1 MITTTGTLG
10 LANTGVTPGT
20 YSFATVVVDA
30 TGRITGAANGSAVT
44 GVNVNFPLLTSGSS
58 TFPTL
63 SVNQASTSQ
72 VGVTQ
77 LNNTTSSTLTNQAL
91 TAAAGYNLQQQIN
104 ALAQGVSG
112 LILAGTLNAT
122 TGNVVNPPTTAG
134 AAAGFTGGSPVPAA
148 TTALNNYYLIV
159 TTAAAS
165 YTPTGG
171 SAILNVNVGDYIL
184 VASGAWAIL
193 RVGPITGSYATTTTA
208 GVVELATVIEVQTGT
223 DPNTVVTPFTGS
235 SNYVMNKCFT
245 APGQILASS
254 GSGTYSA
261 LATGTD
267 SYVLTADSSCS
278 TGVKW
283 AAVSGGGATV
293 NVTFNSPL
301 SSTTNPYTGGVAGVS
316 IAAATTA
323 ACGAVQLADTSA
335 TQAGVSTALAITP
348 AGAAATYFPIC
359 DYTTKGQI
367 AVATG
372 AGTFSIVAA
381 GPNGCILTACSGC
394 TEGLFWGTNIPA
406 AATPTTRGTVYGIGE
421 PGAGQNMSVGSSAL
435 TSITTGNANTALGI
449 GAMALSTS
457 ACCNVAVGICALY
470 NELTGCQNVAVG
482 TGALD
487 TSNGGVGNTAVGQT
501 ALCSVTTGCRNT
513 AVGWNAGDLISTG
526 YYNSLFGENSGN
538 ALTTGVSN
546 VAVGSNS
553 LPLATTGCS
562 NIAIGDNSGANLTTG
577 NCNVLIGPY
586 VCAPVAGGD
595 CQLAIGFG
603 ATEWLT
609 GCSTGAI
616 RPGAGIMDCAGSTG
630 TAGQILCS
638 NGSNAVVWA
647 APSFGSYCAGTVAA
661 GQCLV
666 YCGLQFWLPGAG
678 NNSLQIALASG
689 SANSSYLTTSYVGG
703 VAPGSI
709 SSSSCALTTT
719 PQYFAAALGFSGIGI
734 QDGTIKV
741 TSGGPAE
748 SVGTFNFCGFY
759 WSTSSPYNV
768 DLCVQK
774 TM

>member
-1 MITTTGTLG
+1 MQPVVL
-10 LANTGVTPGT
+10 LAQLTDP
-20 YSFATVVVDA
+20 
-30 TGRITGAANGSAVT
+30 
-44 GVNVNFPLLTSGSS
+44 PLR
-58 TFPTL
+58 
-63 SVNQASTSQ
+63 VSTS
-72 VGVTQ
+72 
-77 LNNTTSSTLTNQAL
+77 TSRCLLPGLRRSHQAL

-254 GSGTYSA
+254 GFGTYSA

-267 SYVLTADSSCS
+267 SYVLTADSSCA

-283 AAVSGGGATV
+283 AAASGGGGSPV

-301 SSTTNPYTGGVAGVS
+301 SSTTNPYLGGVAGVS
-316 IAAATTA
+316 IAAATTS

-421 PGAGQNMSVGSSAL
+421 PGAGLNMSVGSSAL

-616 RPGAGIMDCAGSTG
+616 RPGAGVMDCAGSTG

-638 NGSNAVVWA
+638 NGSNAIVWA

>member
-1 MITTTGTLG
+1 M
-10 LANTGVTPGT
+10 
-20 YSFATVVVDA
+20 
-30 TGRITGAANGSAVT
+30 
-44 GVNVNFPLLTSGSS
+44 
-58 TFPTL
+58 
-63 SVNQASTSQ
+63 
-72 VGVTQ
+72 
-77 LNNTTSSTLTNQAL
+77 
-91 TAAAGYNLQQQIN
+91 
-104 ALAQGVSG
+104 
-112 LILAGTLNAT
+112 
-122 TGNVVNPPTTAG
+122 
-134 AAAGFTGGSPVPAA
+134 
-148 TTALNNYYLIV
+148 
-159 TTAAAS
+159 
-165 YTPTGG
+165 
-171 SAILNVNVGDYIL
+171 
-184 VASGAWAIL
+184 
-193 RVGPITGSYATTTTA
+193 
-208 GVVELATVIEVQTGT
+208 
-223 DPNTVVTPFTGS
+223 
-235 SNYVMNKCFT
+235 
-245 APGQILASS
+245 
-254 GSGTYSA
+254 
-261 LATGTD
+261 
-267 SYVLTADSSCS
+267 
-278 TGVKW
+278 
-283 AAVSGGGATV
+283 
-293 NVTFNSPL
+293 
-301 SSTTNPYTGGVAGVS
+301 
-316 IAAATTA
+316 
-323 ACGAVQLADTSA
+323 
-335 TQAGVSTALAITP
+335 
-348 AGAAATYFPIC
+348 
-359 DYTTKGQI
+359 
-367 AVATG
+367 
-372 AGTFSIVAA
+372 
-381 GPNGCILTACSGC
+381 
-394 TEGLFWGTNIPA
+394 FWGTNIPA

-470 NELTGCQNVAVG
+470 NELTGCQNVAIGV
-482 TGALD
+482 GALD
-487 TSNGGVGNTAVGQT
+487 TSNGGFGNTAVGQT

-513 AVGWNAGDLISTG
+513 AVGWLAGDLISTG
-526 YYNSLFGENSGN
+526 YYNSLFGENSGS

-616 RPGAGIMDCAGSTG
+616 RPGAGVMDCAGSTG

-638 NGSNAVVWA
+638 NGSNAIVWA
-647 APSFGSYCAGTVAA
+647 APSFGAYCAGTVAA